1 MKKHVLIVFLC
12 LLPAALGAQTK
23 TGASGIIDAIA
34 RSCGSM
40 ESLECNFIQTRHSKM
55 LSEDIKSEGRMSY
68 KRPDV
73 LLWEYTSPKRH
84 SFAMKGAK
92 VTMKNAEGAEVADS
106 GSKKAFREIAR
117 LMTGSLTGEMLADGR
132 GFSADAAEKGGEWV
146 VTLTPVRK
154 DLQQMLSSMTM
165 YYDTQ
170 IKSVVKVELMERSG
184 DYTTI
189 VFKNIRYEAA
199 R

>member
-1 MKKHVLIVFLC
+1 M
-12 LLPAALGAQTK
+12 
-23 TGASGIIDAIA
+23 
-34 RSCGSM
+34 RS
-40 ESLECNFIQTRHSKM
+40 
-55 LSEDIKSEGRMSY
+55 DGRMSY
-68 KRPDV
+68 RKPDV
-73 LLWEYTSPKRH
+73 LIWEYTSPKKH
-84 SFAMKGAK
+84 SFAMEGAK
-92 VTMKNAEGAEVADS
+92 ITMKDADGVEVSDS

-117 LMTGSLTGEMLADGR
+117 LMTGNLTGRMLADDKS
-132 GFSADAAEKGGEWV
+132 FIADAAEKGGEWV

-189 VFKNIRYEAA
+189 VFKNICYEAA

>member
-1 MKKHVLIVFLC
+1 MKKLVFIFFLC
-12 LLPAALGAQTK
+12 LFSVALCAQTQ
-23 TGASGIIDAIA
+23 TASGIIAAIA
-34 RSCGSM
+34 ESCGSM
-40 ESLECNFIQTRHSKM
+40 ESLECDFIQIRHSKM
-55 LSEDIKSEGRMSY
+55 LSEDMRSDGRMSY
-68 KRPDV
+68 RKPDV
-73 LLWEYTSPKRH
+73 LIWEYTSPKRH
-84 SFAMKGAK
+84 SFAMEGAK
-92 VTMKNAEGAEVADS
+92 VTMKNAEGAEIADS

-189 VFKNIRYEAA
+189 VFKNICYEAA

>member
-1 MKKHVLIVFLC
+1 MKRYVLIVFLC
-12 LLPAALGAQTK
+12 LLPAALSAQTK
-23 TGASGIIDAIA
+23 TGVSGIIDAIA
-34 RSCGSM
+34 LSCGSM
-40 ESLECNFIQTRHSKM
+40 ESLECDFIQTRHSKM

-84 SFAMKGAK
+84 SFAMEGVK

-132 GFSADAAEKGGEWV
+132 AFTADAAEKGGKWV

-189 VFKNIRYEAA
+189 AFKNIRYDAA